1 MCERKVNG
9 NIFVVAYR
17 LRHIKLDYL
26 YIFFILPLIFVHL
39 KMPEEHTL
47 RITKSLKTQG
57 RLYYSKPFDRL
68 LFDGQIK
75 LIIVPIE
82 SYCDVFAL
90 SQAWMLYPIHRFQV
104 QDEVKIFGAGL
115 SVQIKSYIQVNKF
128 GLIHVCI
135 VDLSVYMKFI
145 HIAIHMELDFIYMDD
160 SEVKSIQ
167 NS

>member
-1 MCERKVNG
+1 MSSLYQHKGHRKRNPNFGLMCERKVNG

-17 LRHIKLDYL
+17 LRHIKLDHL

-39 KMPEEHTL
+39 KMSEEHTL

-82 SYCDVFAL
+82 SYCDAFAL
-90 SQAWMLYPIHRFQV
+90 S
-104 QDEVKIFGAGL
+104 
-115 SVQIKSYIQVNKF
+115 
-128 GLIHVCI
+128 
-135 VDLSVYMKFI
+135 
-145 HIAIHMELDFIYMDD
+145 
-160 SEVKSIQ
+160 
-167 NS
+167 